1 MRLNIKNK
9 LILLILTA
17 VLLCAGGMASIS
29 FVKMTD
35 MAKIAF
41 GESSLNELQQIDM
54 YISEFMHEAELNA
67 KFLAGE
73 PVVINS
79 LGSNPNFVQDSS
91 LDAVN
96 RERMDDKG
104 KVAFDLMK
112 RIVKSHDAYDFA
124 FYGMEDGGFNMYPED
139 GMPSGYDPRSRP
151 WYSAALSA
159 SKDTS
164 VSKAYKSTTG
174 KAVSSVT
181 SKIRDNGRVIGVVG
195 FDINLSTLTDVVS
208 AIKIGKTGYVILM
221 EGDNTILSDP
231 MNKDHAFKK
240 AEEVGDSGMDVL
252 AAMKDDFTQVNL
264 GGEDKFVRVYTSPAL
279 DWKLA
284 LLIDRSEI
292 MEGAY
297 DTVKDTLLMGL
308 GIALVLCLFGWFVAK
323 TIATPV
329 QMLVVAAQAVS
340 KGDFDAIPDE
350 SRFSGE
356 LLTLQQAL
364 KGMVVDLGKLLK
376 STEEKSLEAEE
387 QTKLAKE
394 ALADAEEARS
404 AAERAKREGML
415 HAAEQLEQIVD
426 QVTSASTELSAQIEQ
441 SRSGAELQ
449 RERSTEA
456 ATAMEEMNASVFEV
470 AQNASQAAESADDA
484 RKQAEGGGGI
494 VNNVISSIGEV
505 DKATGQMSDGLHT
518 LGERAEGIGKVMNVI
533 TDIADQTNLLALNA
547 AIEAARAGEAGR
559 GFAVVADEVRKLA
572 EKTMD
577 ATKEVGDAVSAIQS
591 GTRDSISDMEK
602 ASGIVERSTTYASE
616 AGESLSSIV
625 NIVESTADQ
634 VRAIATASEEQSAAS
649 EEINRNTDEVN
660 RIAGETSQA
669 MEQSS
674 QAVHELS
681 RLSEDLKNV
690 IDDLKNV

>member
-1 MRLNIKNK
+1 MRLDIKNK
-9 LILLILTA
+9 LILLILAA

-35 MAKIAF
+35 MAQTAF
-41 GESSLNELQQIDM
+41 EESSLSELQQVDNF
-54 YISEFMHEAELNA
+54 ISEFMHEAELNA

-73 PVVINS
+73 PAVTESFGNN
-79 LGSNPNFVQDSS
+79 LNLVQDKS
-91 LDAVN
+91 LDAVK
-96 RERMDDKG
+96 REWMNDKA
-104 KVAFDLMK
+104 KAAFDLMK
-112 RIVKSHDAYDFA
+112 RLVTSHDAYDFA
-124 FYGMEDGGFNMYPED
+124 FFGMDDGGFNMYPED
-139 GMPSGYDPRSRP
+139 GMPAGYDPRARP
-151 WYSAALSA
+151 WYTEAVAGA
-159 SKDTS
+159 KDTS

-174 KAVSSVT
+174 VAVSSIT

-208 AIKIGKTGYVILM
+208 AIKIGKTGYIILM

-231 MNKDHAFKK
+231 VNKDYAFKK
-240 AEEVGDSGMDVL
+240 AEDLDDPGMKKL
-252 AAMKDDFTQVNL
+252 AAMKDSFAPVTL
-264 GGEDKFVRVYTSPAL
+264 GGEDKFVRVFTSPAL
-279 DWKLA
+279 GWKLA
-284 LLIDRSEI
+284 LLIDKSEI

-308 GIALVLCLFGWFVAK
+308 GIAVVLCLFGWFVARS
-323 TIATPV
+323 IANPI
-329 QMLVVAAQAVS
+329 QMLVGAAQSVS

-376 STEEKSLEAEE
+376 TTEEKGLEAEE

-394 ALADAEEARS
+394 ALAEAEEARK
-404 AAERAKREGML
+404 AAESAKREGML
-415 HAAEQLEQIVD
+415 QAAGQLEQIVD
-426 QVTSASTELSAQIEQ
+426 QITSASQELSAQIEQ
-441 SRSGAELQ
+441 SRSGAEIQ
-449 RERSTEA
+449 RERSSEA

-484 RKQAEGGGGI
+484 RKQADAGGGI
-494 VNNVISSIGEV
+494 VDNVISSIGEV
-505 DKATGQMSDGLHT
+505 DAAAGQMATGLET
-518 LGERAEGIGKVMNVI
+518 LGRRAEGIGQVMNVI

-577 ATKEVGDAVSAIQS
+577 ATKEVGEAVSAIQS
-591 GTRDSISDMEK
+591 GTRNSISDMEK
-602 ASGIVERSTTYASE
+602 ASGMVERSTAYASE
-616 AGESLSSIV
+616 AGKSLSSIV

-649 EEINRNTDEVN
+649 EEINRNTDEIN
-660 RIAGETSQA
+660 RIASETSQA

-681 RLSEDLKNV
+681 RLSEDLKSV
-690 IDDLKNV
+690 IDDLKKV

>member
-1 MRLNIKNK
+1 MNIKNK

-17 VLLCAGGMASIS
+17 VLLCAGGMASIA

-35 MAKIAF
+35 MAETAF
-41 GESSLNELQQIDM
+41 SESSLSELQQVDNF
-54 YISEFMHEAELNA
+54 ISEFMHEAELNA
-67 KFLAGE
+67 NFLAGE
-73 PVVINS
+73 PAVVES
-79 LGSNPNFVQDSS
+79 LGNNLNLVQDKS
-91 LDAVN
+91 LDAVK
-96 RERMDDKG
+96 REWMNDQG
-104 KVAFDLMK
+104 KAAFDLME
-112 RIVKSHDAYDFA
+112 RMVKSHKAYDFA

-139 GMPSGYDPRSRP
+139 GMPSGYDPRARP
-151 WYSAALSA
+151 WYTEALAAA
-159 SKDTS
+159 NDTS

-174 KAVSSVT
+174 VAVSSIT
-181 SKIRDNGRVIGVVG
+181 AKIRSNGRVVGVVG

-208 AIKIGKTGYVILM
+208 AIKIGKTGYIILM

-231 MNKDHAFKK
+231 VNKDYAFKQADK
-240 AEEVGDSGMDVL
+240 LDDQGMKDL
-252 AAMKDDFTQVNL
+252 AAMNNDFALVNL
-264 GGEDKFVRVYTSPAL
+264 GGEDKFVRVYTSPDL
-279 DWKLA
+279 GWKLA
-284 LLIDRSEI
+284 LLIDKSEI
-292 MEGAY
+292 MEDAY
-297 DTVKDTLLMGL
+297 STVKDTLLMGL
-308 GIALVLCLFGWFVAK
+308 GIAVVLCLFGWLVARS
-323 TIATPV
+323 IANPI
-329 QMLVVAAQAVS
+329 QMLVGAAQSVS

-364 KGMVVDLGKLLK
+364 KDMVVELGKLLK
-376 STEEKSLEAEE
+376 STEEKSQEAEE
-387 QTKLAKE
+387 QTRLAKD
-394 ALADAEEARS
+394 ALAEAEEARS
-404 AAERAKREGML
+404 AAENAKREGML
-415 HAAEQLEQIVD
+415 QAANHLEQIVD
-426 QVTSASTELSAQIEQ
+426 QVTSASQELSAQIEQ
-441 SRSGAELQ
+441 SRAGAEVQ
-449 RERSTEA
+449 RERSAEA

-484 RKQAEGGGGI
+484 RKQAEDGGGI
-494 VNNVISSIGEV
+494 VSNVISSIGEV
-505 DKATGQMSDGLHT
+505 DQATGQMADGLHT
-518 LGERAEGIGKVMNVI
+518 LGQRAEGIGQVMNVI

-591 GTRDSISDMEK
+591 GTRNSISDMEK
-602 ASGIVERSTTYASE
+602 ASGIVEKSTSYASE

-649 EEINRNTDEVN
+649 EEINRNTDEIN

-669 MEQSS
+669 MDQSS

-681 RLSEDLKNV
+681 RLSEELQNI
-690 IDDLKNV
+690 IDDLKKA

>member
-1 MRLNIKNK
+1 MRLDIKNK

-29 FVKMTD
+29 FIKMTD
-35 MAKIAF
+35 MAETAF
-41 GESSLNELQQIDM
+41 EESSLSELQQVDN

-67 KFLAGE
+67 KFLTLDPDVQGSAGH
-73 PVVINS
+73 
-79 LGSNPNFVQDSS
+79 NPNFTID
-91 LDAVN
+91 DIDHIY
-96 RERMDDKG
+96 RKDMDEHG
-104 KVAFDLMK
+104 QRVFDLFQQMK
-112 RIVKSHDAYDFA
+112 QSHSAYSNV
-124 FYGMEDGGFNMYPED
+124 YVGMEDGGFNMAPED
-139 GMPSGYDPRSRP
+139 SLPKGYDPRQRP
-151 WYSAALSA
+151 WYTEAVA
-159 SKDTS
+159 SSKETS
-164 VSKAYKSTTG
+164 FSKAYQSTTG
-174 KAVSSVT
+174 GAVSTITAKVL
-181 SKIRDNGRVIGVVG
+181 KNGRVVGVVG

-208 AIKIGKTGYVILM
+208 AIKIGRTGYIILM

-231 MNKDHAFKK
+231 ENKDYNFKK
-240 AEEVGDSGMDVL
+240 AGDVGDSGMEDL
-252 AAMKDDFTQVNL
+252 AKLKNDFASIILN
-264 GGEDKFVRVYTSPAL
+264 GEEKFVRVYTSPDL
-279 DWKLA
+279 GWKLA
-284 LLIDRSEI
+284 LLIDKSEI

-297 DTVKDTLLMGL
+297 DTVQDTLLMGL
-308 GIALVLCLFGWFVAK
+308 GIAVVLCLFGWFVARS
-323 TIATPV
+323 IANPI
-329 QMLVVAAQAVS
+329 QMLVGAAQAVS
-340 KGDFDAIPDE
+340 KGDFGAIPDE

-364 KGMVVDLGKLLK
+364 KDMVVDLGKLLK
-376 STEEKSLEAEE
+376 TTEEKGLEAEE

-394 ALADAEEARS
+394 ALAEAEEARS
-404 AAERAKREGML
+404 AAENAKREGML
-415 HAAEQLEQIVD
+415 QAAGQLEQIVD
-426 QVTSASTELSAQIEQ
+426 QVTSASQELSAQIEQ
-441 SRSGAELQ
+441 SRSGAETQ
-449 RERSTEA
+449 RERSAEA
-456 ATAMEEMNASVFEV
+456 ATAMEQMNASVFEV

-484 RKQAEGGGGI
+484 RKQADTGGGI

-505 DKATGQMSDGLHT
+505 DAAAGQMATGLEN
-518 LGERAEGIGKVMNVI
+518 LGKRAEGIGQVMNVI

-591 GTRDSISDMEK
+591 GTRNSISDMER
-602 ASGIVERSTTYASE
+602 ASGMVERSTAYASE

-660 RIAGETSQA
+660 RIASETSQA

-681 RLSEDLKNV
+681 RLSEDLKSV
-690 IDDLKNV
+690 IDELKKA